1 MPGPELKLEPED
13 VLIVEGLHALNDR
26 IFGAIPRE
34 SRYGIFLSPLTGINL
49 DKHTR
54 TSTTDHRLLRRMLR
68 DARTRGYSPERTLLR
83 WPSVVRGG
91 MKWIFPYQH
100 NADAMF
106 NSSLLYELPVMRVY
120 AEGLLRSIDENSP
133 VRGEAMR
140 LLRLLRS
147 VPVIDPDTVPSNS
160 LLREFIGG
168 SLIEI

>member
-1 MPGPELKLEPED
+1 
-13 VLIVEGLHALNDR
+13 
-26 IFGAIPRE
+26 
-34 SRYGIFLSPLTGINL
+34 
-49 DKHTR
+49 
-54 TSTTDHRLLRRMLR
+54 MLR
-68 DARTRGYSPERTLLR
+68 DARSRGYSPERTLLR

-140 LLRLLRS
+140 LLRLLRRETG
-147 VPVIDPDTVPSNS
+147 PDHQQSD
-160 LLREFIGG
+160 LLGHICLFLEK
-168 SLIEI
+168 